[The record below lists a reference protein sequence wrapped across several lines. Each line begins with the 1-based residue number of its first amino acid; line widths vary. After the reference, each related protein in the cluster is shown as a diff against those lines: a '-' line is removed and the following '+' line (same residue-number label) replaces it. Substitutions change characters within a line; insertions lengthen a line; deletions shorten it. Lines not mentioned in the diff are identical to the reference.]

1 MVEKVL
7 SVPEVH
13 CDHCVSS
20 IEGAVGALAGIE
32 EVKVN
37 LAAKDVTVKF
47 DDARS
52 NVDQIVAAIEEQGY
66 KVGGPGEPGE
76 TGLHQIG
83 PKP

>member
-20 IEGAVGALAGIE
+20 IEGTVGALAGVQ
-32 EVKVN
+32 EVKVD
-37 LAAKDVTVKF
+37 LGAKDVTVRF
-47 DDARS
+47 DDARA
-52 NVDQIVAAIEEQGY
+52 NVEQIVAAIEEQGY
-66 KVGGPGEPGE
+66 KVGGEQ
-76 TGLHQIG
+76 GLHQIG

>member
-32 EVKVN
+32 DVKVD
-37 LAAKDVTVKF
+37 LGAKDVTVKF
-47 DDARS
+47 DDAQS
-52 NVDQIVAAIEEQGY
+52 NLEQIVAAIEEQGY
-66 KVGGPGEPGE
+66 KVGGEPG
-76 TGLHQIG
+76 LQQIG
-83 PKP
+83 QKP

>member
-20 IEGAVGALAGIE
+20 IEGAVGALAGIAK
-32 EVKVN
+32 VKVD
-37 LAAKDVTVKF
+37 LGAKDVTVNF
-47 DDARS
+47 DDAQT
-52 NVDQIVAAIEEQGY
+52 NVQQIVAAIEEQGY
-66 KVGGPGEPGE
+66 QVGGEP
-76 TGLHQIG
+76 GLHQIG

>member
-1 MVEKVL
+1 MAEKVL

-13 CDHCVSS
+13 CGHCVSS

-32 EVKVN
+32 DVKVD
-37 LAAKDVTVKF
+37 LGTKDVTVKF

-52 NVDQIVAAIEEQGY
+52 NVEQIVAAIEEQGY
-66 KVGGPGEPGE
+66 AIGGKSTGDE